1 MKAQILKKYRY
12 LCNYKPIAMYYSL
25 LLIIPIAVFLGL
37 YYYIKSK
44 KRTPEVIMATEELVE
59 KDTNHEIT
67 EETPVPQRHLRTS
80 HDLSKQCIRLLGGFI
95 VKDKNGDDISNMF
108 TPRLRLLLT
117 MLILSTEENP
127 DGISGDTIVERLWSN
142 KNKYAARNN
151 RNVSLTKL
159 RGIFEKIG
167 HIEIVNQ
174 GNYWKIVFG
183 EDVLC
188 DYSEVITY
196 YQAIKENNLYD
207 EFHLNILLNLL
218 YSGSLLPRT
227 ESDWLDHYKGRFS
240 YQTIE
245 VLISL
250 MNDSSITNDDFKLK
264 IADTLLQ
271 HDYLN
276 EEALQV
282 QCLLLNKLGKVEEM
296 NSRYHEFRTNYSNLL
311 GIQYS
316 KTLREIIKP

>member
-1 MKAQILKKYRY
+1 M
-12 LCNYKPIAMYYSL
+12 
-25 LLIIPIAVFLGL
+25 VEE
-37 YYYIKSK
+37 
-44 KRTPEVIMATEELVE
+44 EVVVKED
-59 KDTNHEIT
+59 KNHEEIK
-67 EETPVPQRHLRTS
+67 EESEPIRYLRTS
-80 HDLSKQCIRLLGGFI
+80 HDLSKQCIRLLGGFV
-95 VKDKNGDDISNMF
+95 VKDKNGDDISSLF

-117 MLILSTEENP
+117 MLIIGTEENP
-127 DGISGDTIVERLWSN
+127 DGISGNTIVEKLWSS

-159 RGIFEKIG
+159 RGIFEKVG
-167 HIEIVNQ
+167 HVEIVNQ

-188 DYSEVITY
+188 DYSEIITY
-196 YQAIKENNLYD
+196 YKGIKENRFND

-218 YSGSLLPRT
+218 YNGALLPRI
-227 ESDWLDHYKGRFS
+227 ESDWLNHHKGRFS

-245 VLISL
+245 MLISL
-250 MNDSSITNDDFKLK
+250 LNDPNITNDEFRIK

-276 EEALQV
+276 EEALRV
-282 QCLLLNKLGKVEEM
+282 QCLLLYKLGEVEKM
-296 NSRYHEFRTNYSNLL
+296 KSCYQEFRTNYSNLL
-311 GIQYS
+311 GIQYN